1 MLTSLGALKPEANDA
16 QVAHESWLGEMD
28 QGINYQFGALPH
40 WLRLVIGEDSTKMNC
55 RIKKEELM
63 NTMSERSLL
72 ISTLLPVSP
81 VKVFLKV
88 KEVL

>member
-16 QVAHESWLGEMD
+16 RVAHESWLGEMD

-40 WLRLVIGEDSTKMNC
+40 RLRLVTEEDSTRMNC
-55 RIKKEELM
+55 RIKKVEPV
-63 NTMSERSLL
+63 NTMSERPLL
-72 ISTLLPVSP
+72 ISTLLPVSA
-81 VKVFLKV
+81 VKAFLQV